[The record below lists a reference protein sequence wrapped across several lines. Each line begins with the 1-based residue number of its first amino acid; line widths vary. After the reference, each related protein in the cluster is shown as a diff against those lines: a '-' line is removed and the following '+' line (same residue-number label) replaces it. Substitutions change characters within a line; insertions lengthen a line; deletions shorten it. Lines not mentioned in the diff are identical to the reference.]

1 MIGDEQSRFDPVTEM
16 HYAISE
22 NAQGKLRSLH
32 TAIGTIGQMFDQA
45 DPGQGGVHDEGVGAL
60 FHMVAMALEGALIEH
75 RFVPLQ
81 HVTVAPI
88 RREAC

>member
-1 MIGDEQSRFDPVTEM
+1 MIGADAERFDPATEM

-22 NAQGKLRSLH
+22 NAQGKLKSLH
-32 TAIGTIGQMFDQA
+32 DGISALGQMFDQA
-45 DPGQGGVHDEGVGAL
+45 DPGQGGLHDESIGAL
-60 FHMVAMALEGALIEH
+60 FHMVAMALEGAVKEH

-81 HVTVAPI
+81 RLTVAPV